1 MVEKTISLSNVN
13 LKVCFVGMGSIG
25 TRHLKNLQKVA
36 KEKQLNLEIHA
47 LRNTTNKLTP
57 ENEAILSKQI
67 SNISEIE
74 DSYDIIFITNPT
86 AMHYDYIKSLVN
98 YGQNMFIEKPL
109 FDHTKYDV
117 EDININSESIYY
129 VAAPMRYT
137 DTFLY
142 IKNFIQNKKIF
153 SARIICSS
161 FMPEW
166 QKGRDYTKSFRTD
179 KKAGGGVDIDLI
191 HEIDYMVDLFGLPN
205 SVKRVAGHYSNL
217 NMNACDLA
225 VYIFSYNNFVV
236 EMHLDYF
243 GRFDKREIELYY
255 NDDVVIG
262 DFINKEVKYLRSN
275 NIVKFDSSEDHYYR
289 EMSAFI
295 DMILNRNHTRNINDI
310 YNAYKVLKLAKGE
323 L

>member
-1 MVEKTISLSNVN
+1 MVEQTTSVSKGKW
-13 LKVCFVGMGSIG
+13 KVCFVGMGSIG
-25 TRHLKNLQKVA
+25 IRHLRNLQKIS
-36 KEKQLNLEIHA
+36 KEKQLSLEIHA
-47 LRNTTNKLTP
+47 LRNTNNTLAP
-57 ENEAILSKQI
+57 GDEAILSKQM
-67 SNISEIE
+67 SKISEIV
-74 DSYDIIFITNPT
+74 DDYDIIFITNPT
-86 AMHYDYIKSLVN
+86 AMHYDFIKKLIN
-98 YGQNMFIEKPL
+98 YGRNMFIEKPL
-109 FDHTKYDV
+109 FDHTKYDLG
-117 EDININSESIYY
+117 DIHLNSESIYY

-142 IKNFIQNKKIF
+142 IKNFIKNKRIF

-179 KKAGGGVDIDLI
+179 EKAGGGVDIDLI

-205 SVKRVAGHYSNL
+205 HVKRVAGHYSDL

-225 VYIFSYNNFVV
+225 VYIFSYPNFVV

-243 GRFDKREIELYY
+243 GRFDKREVELYY
-255 NDDVVIG
+255 SDDVVIG
-262 DFINKEVKYLRSN
+262 DFMNKEVKYLRSDH
-275 NIVKFDSSEDHYYR
+275 IVKFDSSVDHYYR

-295 DMILNRNHTRNINDI
+295 DMIIKRNRNNNINDI
-310 YNAYKVLKLAKGE
+310 YKAYKILKLAKGE